1 MPRMAAAARREL
13 ITAAAN
19 GLFAERG
26 YRAVSVD
33 DIAHLAGVSAPV
45 LYDHFDSKR
54 DLYAHLLERQA
65 EQLTASIARATEQAE
80 GGKARLRAAIDGF
93 FALVEEQPL
102 LAGDHAGDEDL
113 RATAARRDAQAD
125 AALAEV
131 LGSGGRLFSGEPD
144 RDGELR
150 AQPRVVGHRDLAQPL
165 EQRRPLRGQR
175 DALHPAVRV
184 VAPAPHEAL
193 GLERVEVV
201 GDGRAAHA
209 HRLGEL
215 GLRAPLLRAHEQQ
228 HLPRRGRAAGLGHRA
243 LEGLA
248 DGVRRP
254 REAEADGREHG
265 RWAGHVRHRS
275 KETLTSK
282 D

>member
-13 ITAAAN
+13 ITEAAR

-33 DIAHLAGVSAPV
+33 DIAHLAAVSAPV

-65 EQLTASIARATEQAE
+65 EQLTATVARATEQAE

-144 RDGELR
+144 RERSLELTAR
-150 AQPRVVGHRDLAQPL
+150 M
-165 EQRRPLRGQR
+165 
-175 DALHPAVRV
+175 VR
-184 VAPAPHEAL
+184 HGLL
-193 GLERVEVV
+193 GLTAWWREHPETP
-201 GDGRAAHA
+201 RAVLVDHA
-209 HRLGEL
+209 MAVTWT
-215 GLRAPLLRAHEQQ
+215 GLRSLRK
-228 HLPRRGRAAGLGHRA
+228 
-243 LEGLA
+243 
-248 DGVRRP
+248 
-254 REAEADGREHG
+254 HG
-265 RWAGHVRHRS
+265 RG
-275 KETLTSK
+275 
-282 D
+282 